1 MKMNKSIIL
10 IYTEGGL
17 KLGLGNI
24 YRSLSLAHEL
34 ARRDIIEV
42 CFITSSERYVQDIIR
57 SQGFKVLA
65 VSKDRLINEI
75 VEYRPSILL
84 IDYLGIGEEFVKSV
98 KTQIPTRLVIVGND
112 TDANHY
118 ADIVV
123 NAIIG
128 THFKNRCFV
137 DEYGTLNLFGPKYL
151 VLREEFEKKRNS
163 YIYKGILKH
172 IVLLFGG
179 SDQANYTCKVIGQF
193 IKASNDY
200 QITVITGAGYLYD
213 EELKAMTKDAP
224 ENVRINIL
232 KNINNVAEM
241 YSRADFL
248 ITSPGTALFEG
259 LCMGIPSLSFYQNKS
274 QQEVFGDFFT
284 TASYEDHLDIIKYMN
299 SIYSDLNEYN
309 EQLKFYAV
317 GEGKTEIINSIVK
330 LLN

>member
-34 ARRDIIEV
+34 AQKDFIEV
-42 CFITSSERYVQDIIR
+42 CFITSSERYVQDIIC

-65 VSKDRLINEI
+65 VSKVRLINEI

-84 IDYLGIGEEFVKSV
+84 IDYLGIDEEFVKSV

-151 VLREEFEKKRNS
+151 VLREEFENKRNS

-179 SDQANYTCKVIGQF
+179 SDQANFTCKVIRQF
-193 IKASNDY
+193 IKAGNDY

-213 EELKAMTKDAP
+213 EELKAMIKKAST
-224 ENVRINIL
+224 NVRINIL
-232 KNINNVAEM
+232 KNINNVAEI
-241 YSRADFL
+241 YSQADFL

-259 LCMGIPSLSFYQNKS
+259 LCMGIPSLSFYQNNS
-274 QQEVFGDFFT
+274 QHEVFGDFFT
-284 TASYEDHLDIIKYMN
+284 TASYEDHLDIIQYIK
-299 SIYSDLNEYN
+299 SIYSDFNKYN
-309 EQLKFYAV
+309 EQLRFYAV
-317 GEGKTEIINSIVK
+317 GEGRTEIINSIVK